1 MKIQFE
7 ILSLLKYLV
16 ILLQGLTLYSW
27 FSVTDFFTNVD
38 VATLHPVEET
48 LVFLYPIL
56 SIAAIVLGW
65 HEMTSMSQ
73 LVNLFQRDKHRER
86 MSMKRVMEEDGLDYE
101 KFLRRVDAGIDV
113 RDDVKMVY

>member
-1 MKIQFE
+1 MKIQFDN
-7 ILSLLKYLV
+7 LSLLKYLV

-65 HEMTSMSQ
+65 IEMTFLTSQ
-73 LVNLFQRDKHRER
+73 INLFHRDKHRER